1 MTPNTRSYIKNYGRT
16 AHANQTPQLESVYI
30 DDEVIGEIH
39 VDWVCCEWV
48 FTAKVFHNDSA
59 FKMSLNT
66 LVDAN
71 KWIGDRRLELNRHE
85 SFGAYIRHILNDT
98 GLTIAR
104 LAGLLDVSR
113 QTVHVWIKDE
123 SLPSLNS
130 FIDLAYFYSKMID
143 SDVNT
148 ILVDMADS
156 IH

>member
-16 AHANQTPQLESVYI
+16 AHTNKTPQLEQVYTG
-30 DDEVIGEIH
+30 DEVIGEIH
-39 VDWVCCEWV
+39 VDFVCCEWV
-48 FTAKVFHNDSA
+48 FTAKVFHKDTA

-66 LVDAN
+66 LFEAN
-71 KWIGDRRLELNRHE
+71 QWIRDRRLELNRHE
-85 SFGAYIRHILNDT
+85 SFGAYLQYILNET
-98 GLTIAR
+98 GLTVAR

-113 QTVHVWIKDE
+113 QSVHIWLKNGG
-123 SLPSLNS
+123 LPSLAP
-130 FIDLAYFYSKMID
+130 FIDLAHYFAKMIG